1 MAATERSLD
10 QEFDAL
16 RKDLDSLK
24 STLARKGM
32 KAVDTAVSSA
42 RSSSEQGLA
51 AIESQIVDR
60 PLTSV
65 LIAFAAGVLIGK
77 LTDQ

>member
-1 MAATERSLD
+1 M
-10 QEFDAL
+10 Q
-16 RKDLDSLK
+16 
-24 STLARKGM
+24 
-32 KAVDTAVSSA
+32 AVDSAVTTA

-51 AIESQIVDR
+51 AIEEHIVER
-60 PLTSV
+60 PLISV

>member
-32 KAVDTAVSSA
+32 AAVDSAVSTA
-42 RSSSEQGLA
+42 RSSSEQGMA
-51 AIESQIVDR
+51 AIEHQIVDR

-77 LTDQ
+77 LTDR

>member
-24 STLARKGM
+24 STLTRKGM
-32 KAVDTAVSSA
+32 KAVDSAVTQA
-42 RSSSEQGLA
+42 RSTGEQGMA
-51 AIESQIVDR
+51 AIETHIVDR

-77 LTDQ
+77 LTDR